1 MGGVGGHDH
10 GAVAARGTAPG
21 GRGGDAGLSDSTF
34 AGIEDCAWRHQAC
47 ERIGCP
53 SLNRL
58 SLSLPAA
65 LVAAI
70 LIISGCGGDPEPA
83 DPQQVLDSAL
93 SPQSLL
99 ADPGAEATA
108 DVESLGDEE
117 RVLESRSV
125 PISPAVYLQIR
136 KALAESGAQP
146 GKGRQGPPVVDGLE
160 SEGSTEQVLVTTSDV
175 HQVFRHD
182 ATGHCLLDCQVE
194 TGHLNSLGSRLIART
209 EFLGTVGRLTAS
221 PEGEASWR
229 SGPEPT
235 QALAAC
241 GNPRV
246 RLRAKAT

>member
-1 MGGVGGHDH
+1 M
-10 GAVAARGTAPG
+10 
-21 GRGGDAGLSDSTF
+21 
-34 AGIEDCAWRHQAC
+34 
-47 ERIGCP
+47 
-53 SLNRL
+53 NRL

-108 DVESLGDEE
+108 DVESLGDGD

-160 SEGSTEQVLVTTSDV
+160 SEGSTEIDGVEVDHVSGNLDVETLVNGLEDVAGTSDG
-175 HQVFRHD
+175 
-182 ATGHCLLDCQVE
+182 TGDRQVE
-194 TGHLNSLGSRLIART
+194 VPGLLELTRLEDTITAARFDPYARRDDGTLQGAALTLSLKADQSSLPPTRIRFSVT
-209 EFLGTVGRLTAS
+209 E
-221 PEGEASWR
+221 
-229 SGPEPT
+229 
-235 QALAAC
+235 
-241 GNPRV
+241 
-246 RLRAKAT
+246 KATDQEN